1 MNIQY
6 KGARWFKC
14 DLHLHTPASRCF
26 LNQQVTADE
35 WVQACINAGLHCVA
49 VTDHNTGAWVDK
61 IKAAANGKSLTVLPG
76 VEITCDTSKI
86 HILAIFDS
94 SKTTENINDFL
105 IECGITRDKFAKSDA
120 NSTKTVSEIVTIA
133 NSKGALVI
141 PAHIDEF
148 SGLGYCAGKA
158 PFETIMKLPFIHAVQ
173 FVHQEFIES
182 GLTIQGN
189 QPLLESI
196 NQYYG
201 NDFPSIGFDSIKNAY
216 DSVQSAISHHIRLLT
231 FSDNPDATAPIKH
244 GLSGIGSRYTWIK
257 MDGKPSLEGL
267 RQAFMMPERTCN
279 CYDSESEPYK
289 LPDLWIKS
297 VNFRNTT
304 LTANNSQ
311 FQVHFNPQLTTI
323 IGGRGSGKSSILRL
337 LRGVFGMEKDL
348 NGLDEIL
355 SDQHEFFKLTDG
367 EGKGVLKENTRIE
380 VVFVRNGLEYRV
392 VWEYGKQDSPVV
404 DRLNVQTHQFEPVED
419 EAYLDF
425 FIFEEYSQKQ
435 IFSIAQKPNSL
446 RARID
451 SAIPEMADM
460 KADYKQARQDYR
472 ELMTK
477 QRTLRQAVQVKG
489 KLLTEVRDL
498 QSKIELLKQTGI
510 SELISQ
516 QQKFEQQKKEL
527 NNYLQAYNTL
537 KNNLNE
543 LLPSYEGFVT
553 FSSDAIEEKYR
564 EEVMRGVSIL
574 STSIPVI
581 EQNLKAQV
589 SLMTEK
595 VHHAFECLKESS
607 LVKDSLTSKQQ
618 FEATKKQL
626 EEKGITDMSDF
637 QKYTQQIE
645 QKNKEL
651 TTIVEKEVELNQV
664 IAQVQSQRQQ
674 IQNLR
679 ANITQKREEF
689 VNAYVNSDNI
699 HIHVHPYM
707 DSDDWEIK
715 LRKISQKQQGYER
728 GVETAYD
735 SVYSDENII
744 ANLEAFKQ
752 SMHQLHD
759 GTQQNNP
766 YDGWYTRMIQE
777 LTPSQMDEIDLLYPE
792 DEIEMQYVGRDGTLR
807 SISVA
812 SAGQK
817 TTAILSFILSFGKTP
832 LILDQPEDDLDN
844 RLVSQL
850 IVEKIRKIKEMRQV
864 IVVTHNANIPVNGD
878 AEYVVSMASD
888 TPTLKIQA
896 QGTVENDQVKKEICE
911 VMEGG
916 VEAFN
921 TRAERYASI
930 NKK

>member
-1 MNIQY
+1 MDIQY

-35 WVQACINAGLHCVA
+35 WVQACIDAGLHCVA
-49 VTDHNTGAWVDK
+49 VTDHNTGDWIDK
-61 IKAAANGKSLTVLPG
+61 IKAAASGKALVVLPG

-86 HILAIFDS
+86 HILAIFDT

-120 NSTKTVSEIVTIA
+120 NSSKTVSEIASIA
-133 NSKGALVI
+133 ESKGALVI

-148 SGLGYCAGKA
+148 NGLGYCAGKV
-158 PFETIMKLPFIHAVQ
+158 PFETIMKMPFIHAVQ
-173 FVHQEFIES
+173 FVHQEFISPE
-182 GLTIQGN
+182 LTIQGN

-201 NDFPSIGFDSIKNAY
+201 NDFPAIGSDSIKNAY
-216 DSVQSAISHHIRLLT
+216 DSVQSARSHNIRLLT
-231 FSDNPDATAPIKH
+231 FSDNPDETNPIKH
-244 GLSGIGSRYTWIK
+244 GLSGIGKRYTWIK

-267 RQAFMMPERTCN
+267 RQAFMMPERTFN
-279 CYDSESEPYK
+279 SFESETEPYK

-297 VNFRNTT
+297 INIRNTT
-304 LTANNSQ
+304 LNDRNSL

-323 IGGRGSGKSSILRL
+323 IDGRGSGKSSILRF
-337 LRGVFGMEKDL
+337 LRGVFGIEKDL
-348 NGLDEIL
+348 KGLDEIIE
-355 SDQHEFFKLTDG
+355 DQHEFFKLTDSD
-367 EGKGVLKENTRIE
+367 GKGVLKDDTRIE

-392 VWEYGKQDSPVV
+392 VWEFGQQNYPIVE
-404 DRLNVQTHQFEPVED
+404 RYNVELQQFEPIED

-425 FIFEEYSQKQ
+425 FMFEEYSQKQ

-451 SAIPEMADM
+451 SAIPEIADI
-460 KADYKQARQDYR
+460 KADYRQARQDYR

-477 QRTLRQAVQVKG
+477 QRTLRQVVQAKG
-489 KLLTEVRDL
+489 RLLTEIKDL

-510 SELISQ
+510 SDLISR
-516 QQKFEQQKKEL
+516 QQKFGNQKKAL
-527 NNYLQAYNTL
+527 NNYLQAYNKL
-537 KNNLNE
+537 KIDLNE
-543 LLPSYEGFVT
+543 LISSYEGFEA
-553 FSSDAIEEKYR
+553 FKSADIEEKYR
-564 EEVMRGVSIL
+564 EEVLKGVSIL
-574 STSIPVI
+574 STSIPII
-581 EQNLKAQV
+581 EQNLKAQE
-589 SLMTEK
+589 SLMAEK
-595 VHHAFECLKESS
+595 VHQAYEFLKESS
-607 LVKDSLTSKQQ
+607 LVKDSLISKQL
-618 FEATKKQL
+618 FETTKKQL

-637 QKYTQQIE
+637 QKYTKQIE
-645 QKNKEL
+645 EKNKEL
-651 TTIVEKEVELNQV
+651 VTIAEKETELRNIVEQ
-664 IAQVQSQRQQ
+664 IQTQRQL
-674 IQNLR
+674 IQTLR
-679 ANITQKREEF
+679 AKVSQKREEF

-707 DSDDWEIK
+707 DSHDWEMK
-715 LRKISQKQQGYER
+715 FRKISQKQQGYER

-735 SVYSDENII
+735 SVYGNQNISD
-744 ANLEAFKQ
+744 NLESFKNT
-752 SMHQLHD
+752 MHQLHD
-759 GTQQNNP
+759 GTLQNNP
-766 YDGWYTRMIQE
+766 YDGWYTKMIQE

-807 SISVA
+807 SIAVA

-850 IVEKIRKIKEMRQV
+850 IVEKIRKIKEMRQI

-896 QGTVENDQVKKEICE
+896 RGTVENDQVKKEICE

-921 TRAERYASI
+921 TRAERYASL